1 MLSNRGRDT
10 KVELRVRSALHAAGL
25 RYRLQV
31 KVPGSTRRTIDVAF
45 PKQRVAVFLDGC
57 FWHGCPIHHTV
68 SKTNA
73 GFWADKVATNRER
86 DRDTDGL
93 LQEAGWVSL
102 RFWEHEEVD
111 VVVDIV
117 SASVA
122 ARRAGSA
129 SARPEVEDEQPSSG
143 SRTGADPC

>member
-73 GFWADKVATNRER
+73 AFWADKVATNRER
-86 DRDTDGL
+86 DRDTDRL
-93 LQEAGWVSL
+93 LREAGWVSL

-111 VVVDIV
+111 VVVATV

-122 ARRAGSA
+122 DRRASSA

-143 SRTGADPC
+143 SRPGADPC

>member
-86 DRDTDGL
+86 DRDTDRL
-93 LQEAGWVSL
+93 LREAGWVSL
-102 RFWEHEEVD
+102 RFWEHDDVE
-111 VVVDIV
+111 VVVESV

-122 ARRAGSA
+122 GRRTGSA
-129 SARPEVEDEQPSSG
+129 SARPETD
-143 SRTGADPC
+143 D